1 MMTYAVLGTP
11 EEEEEVLETVE
22 DSVEVAAPI
31 EKEPDVA
38 KISLLL
44 LDVIVNSVSLA
55 SIRVKHERELTQRL

>member
-1 MMTYAVLGTP
+1 MTYAVLGTP

-44 LDVIVNSVSLA
+44 LDVIVISVSLA
-55 SIRVKHERELTQRL
+55 SFRVKHERKLTQRL